1 METLP
6 QSPIRTAAES
16 GDFAVDRPRSPVRSI
31 TTRTGSVNRPHT
43 SAQAGPSTSAQA
55 GPSTSSQA
63 GPSTSSQAGPST
75 SSQAGLSTSSQA
87 GPSTSSQAGPSTPP
101 HVMDGPWAMLVR
113 EIRKSGDLV
122 AREIGQ
128 AAETVVKAYEAQ
140 DDNANAMNRVV
151 DAATL
156 FSGIARKH

>member
-55 GPSTSSQA
+55 GPSTSAQA
-63 GPSTSSQAGPST
+63 GPSTSAPAGPP
-75 SSQAGLSTSSQA
+75 TSSQA

-156 FSGIARKH
+156 FSGIARKR

>member
-55 GPSTSSQA
+55 GPSTSAPAGPPTSSQA
-63 GPSTSSQAGPST
+63 GPSTSSQAGPSM
-75 SSQAGLSTSSQA
+75 SSQA

-156 FSGIARKH
+156 FSGIARKR

>member
-1 METLP
+1 
-6 QSPIRTAAES
+6 
-16 GDFAVDRPRSPVRSI
+16 
-31 TTRTGSVNRPHT
+31 
-43 SAQAGPSTSAQA
+43 
-55 GPSTSSQA
+55 
-63 GPSTSSQAGPST
+63 
-75 SSQAGLSTSSQA
+75 
-87 GPSTSSQAGPSTPP
+87 
-101 HVMDGPWAMLVR
+101 MDGPWAMLVR

-156 FSGIARKH
+156 FSGIARKR